1 MTNPETT
8 TAEMIDDRPVLQLRR
23 TFEARRESVFDAFT
37 KPDELAK
44 WWGPKGMTTPVA
56 EIDLR
61 TGGAY
66 RFDMA
71 EPDGG
76 IHRVTGVFREVR
88 RPEKLVYTF
97 MWEEGDFAGVETL
110 VTIEFADLGAATELT
125 LTHELLP
132 SERACELHEQGWTS
146 SFDCLDESLAGA

>member
-8 TAEMIDDRPVLQLRR
+8 TETIDDRPVLRLTR
-23 TFEARRESVFDAFT
+23 TFQAPRESVFDAFT

-56 EIDLR
+56 EIDFR

-71 EPDGG
+71 APDGN
-76 IHRVTGVFREVR
+76 IHRLTGVFREVR
-88 RPEKLVYTF
+88 RPEKLVYTWI
-97 MWEEGDFAGVETL
+97 WEQGDMAGVESL
-110 VTIEFADLGAATELT
+110 VTIEFADRGAATELT
-125 LTHELLP
+125 LTNELLP
-132 SERACELHEQGWTS
+132 SERACALHEQGWTS
-146 SFDCLDESLAGA
+146 SFECLDESLAGA

>member
-1 MTNPETT
+1 MTNPQTIQTT
-8 TAEMIDDRPVLQLRR
+8 DDRPVLRLIR
-23 TFEARRESVFDAFT
+23 TFQTPREAVFDAFT

-61 TGGAY
+61 VGGAY

-71 EPDGG
+71 EPGG
-76 IHRVTGVFREVR
+76 NIHRLTGVFREVQ
-88 RPEKLVYTF
+88 RPQKLVYTWI
-97 MWEEGDFAGVETL
+97 WEQGDMAGVESL
-110 VTIEFADLGAATELT
+110 VTIDFADLGAATELT

-146 SFDCLDESLAGA
+146 SFDCLDETLTGA